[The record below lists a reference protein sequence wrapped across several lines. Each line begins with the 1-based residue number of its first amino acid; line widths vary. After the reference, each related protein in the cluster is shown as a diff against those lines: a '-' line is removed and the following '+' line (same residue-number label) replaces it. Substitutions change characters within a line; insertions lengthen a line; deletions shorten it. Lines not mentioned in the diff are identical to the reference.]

1 MAFSSVFPFLLPTHS
16 VDCTVHPLL
25 SHSRALLVS
34 SALFHPFTALKCPF
48 DGPFTALKCRF
59 DGPFTALKCPFQMAP
74 CPSENLGRT
83 LMMDCVFATEY
94 NRCSK
99 KTTLLDYSR
108 FISQNKDLATT
119 GITQSAC
126 FMTFVNLFQLC
137 DTHERQV

>member
-1 MAFSSVFPFLLPTHS
+1 MRWICRHGGQLVVGIIRKASAIFQNSFDHDAQRNRSFLTTP
-16 VDCTVHPLL
+16 
-25 SHSRALLVS
+25 A
-34 SALFHPFTALKCPF
+34 
-48 DGPFTALKCRF
+48 
-59 DGPFTALKCPFQMAP
+59 
-74 CPSENLGRT
+74 
-83 LMMDCVFATEY
+83 MMDCVFATEY